1 MKKLLAILL
10 VAITVSGYAQKL
22 KLVEGDLAP
31 LKGQTTI
38 KIEFTYDGL
47 VIGNKNKPEAEYVG
61 KKKEE
66 YNKKEAGKGDKWA
79 TDWVEDRPN
88 RYEPKFRELFAKESE
103 MSTTDDNAKYT
114 LIFKTVNIEPGYNI
128 GISRQN
134 AYIDAEAVIVE
145 TADKNKVIA
154 KITILNSPGG
164 TFGGYDF
171 DSGTRIAEA
180 YAKAGKEIGYMIHK
194 KIK

>member
-1 MKKLLAILL
+1 MKKILAILL

-47 VIGNKNKPEAEYVG
+47 VIGKKNVPETEYVA

-66 YNKKEAGKGDKWA
+66 YNKKEAGKGDKWSV
-79 TDWVEDRPN
+79 DWVEDRPN

-128 GISRQN
+128 GISRQS

-145 TADKNKVIA
+145 TANKDKVIA
-154 KITILNSPGG
+154 RITILNAPGG
-164 TFGGYDF
+164 TAFGYDF
-171 DSGTRIAEA
+171 DTGTRISEG
-180 YAKAGKEIGYMIHK
+180 YAKAGKEVGYMIRK